1 MIEMSFADALFTY
14 LLLWILFI
22 GILWCRELARV
33 KNFDW
38 KVSNS
43 RLFHC
48 DNCHHSFIVK
58 DNFRLRKIKI
68 NRPPLMPAYPQNIR
82 QRSAGSA
89 PTPCG
94 RYIGENISGSAP

>member
-1 MIEMSFADALFTY
+1 MIELSFADAFFTY

-58 DNFRLRKIKI
+58 DSVNLTRCPRCNSICIFRK
-68 NRPPLMPAYPQNIR
+68 
-82 QRSAGSA
+82 QRNL
-89 PTPCG
+89 
-94 RYIGENISGSAP
+94 E

>member
-48 DNCHHSFIVK
+48 DSCHHSFIIKEPVSLTRCPRC
-58 DNFRLRKIKI
+58 NSICICRK
-68 NRPPLMPAYPQNIR
+68 R
-82 QRSAGSA
+82 QDL
-89 PTPCG
+89 
-94 RYIGENISGSAP
+94 E